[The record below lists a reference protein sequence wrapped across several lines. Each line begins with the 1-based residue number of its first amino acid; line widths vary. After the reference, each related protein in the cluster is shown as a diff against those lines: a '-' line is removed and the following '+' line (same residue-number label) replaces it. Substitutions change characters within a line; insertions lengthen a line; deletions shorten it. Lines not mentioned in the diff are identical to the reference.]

1 MNRKLHLALLV
12 IIGLTL
18 SACSQKEQV
27 VKEDTSNTGNTV
39 SNADG
44 PVFGT
49 PYTMDQLRDMGI
61 NGNPL
66 DYKTVHFA
74 YNSTAFTTRSTVI
87 VNAHARELARRGG
100 ARVSLEGHAD
110 ERGTRDYNLALGE
123 RRALAVAGLMNAT
136 GAGGSKINSISY
148 GEERPVDS
156 AHNEDAWHKNR
167 RVQIAY

>member
-12 IIGLTL
+12 LIGLTL
-18 SACSQKEQV
+18 AACTPKPTKQDPTV
-27 VKEDTSNTGNTV
+27 VDDGGSTNVVDNDVDGTGLTRAQL
-39 SNADG
+39 NA
-44 PVFGT
+44 
-49 PYTMDQLRDMGI
+49 LGI

-74 YNSTAFTTRSTVI
+74 YNSTAFTQRSTVI
-87 VNAHARELARRGG
+87 VKAHARELNRRGG
-100 ARVSLEGHAD
+100 ARVNLEGHAD

-136 GAGGSKINSISY
+136 GAGGSSINSISY